1 MDAPVG
7 GNSHDARQFN
17 CRVVHN
23 NNMRYTE
30 EELKEKQ
37 EEAAKALKEQRQ
49 KTLAENRQVRWDMK
63 NDEAV
68 EIVEM
73 RATMSIK
80 EIAVLTGKV
89 RQTVSSLEKK
99 GLVHIVDYLKTN
111 RKRRDNENIRRIYE
125 YYEDLLWA
133 YILGNN
139 S

>member
-1 MDAPVG
+1 
-7 GNSHDARQFN
+7 
-17 CRVVHN
+17 
-23 NNMRYTE
+23 MRHTE

-68 EIVEM
+68 EMVKM

-80 EIAVLTGKV
+80 EIVAMTGKV
-89 RQTVSSLEKK
+89 RQTISSLEKK
-99 GLVHIVDYLKTN
+99 GLVHIVEYLKAN
-111 RKRRDNENIRRIYE
+111 RKRRDNENIRKTYE
-125 YYEDLLWA
+125 YYEELLWT

-139 S
+139 L